1 MGKLK
6 VNKEMAKQE
15 RQWQIDDA
23 MRILKRAE
31 EIRQDGKL
39 MGDVKKSMESLNKVL
54 MGGAMKPAA
63 PKVMKPVAKKI
74 MKKK

>member
-6 VNKEMAKQE
+6 INTEMAKQE
-15 RQWQIDDA
+15 RQWQVEDA
-23 MRILKRAE
+23 MRTLKRAE

-39 MGDVKKSMESLNKVL
+39 MGEVKKSMESLNKML
-54 MGGAMKPAA
+54 MGGAMKPAT
-63 PKVMKPVAKKI
+63 PKVVKPVAKKI